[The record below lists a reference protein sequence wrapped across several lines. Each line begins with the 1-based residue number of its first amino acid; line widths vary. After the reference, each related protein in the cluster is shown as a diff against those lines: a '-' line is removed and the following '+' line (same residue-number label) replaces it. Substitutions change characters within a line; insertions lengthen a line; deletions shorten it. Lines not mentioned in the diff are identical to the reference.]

1 MKKVNAL
8 LISGWGTHAA
18 IWDPIIPVLE
28 QAYQIDVIEPPWLAA
43 GQALGSMS
51 AVDEYIDALAGV
63 MREDTTLIA
72 WSLGGLLALRLAAR
86 FPDKVKRLILIASTA
101 YFPCDEAGINGIDR
115 AWLDSFSQRFVD
127 APEKTLQRFMT
138 LQVKGE
144 RQAKPCL
151 RLLQQLCT
159 VSEYNMDEC
168 RAGLMLLSTMDVRAE
183 LAQIGQQVRVIHGQN
198 DAVLPLAAGQ
208 NLARYFSTDCH
219 VIVDAGHVPHVSHP
233 EAVAEAILQPWVKS
247 QSHH

>member
-1 MKKVNAL
+1 MKKIDAL

-28 QAYQIDVIEPPWLAA
+28 RAYQIEVIEPPWVAA
-43 GQALGSMS
+43 GQALGSMT
-51 AVDEYIDALAGV
+51 AVDHYIDTLAQRV
-63 MREDTTLIA
+63 DANTTLIA

-86 FPDKVKRLILIASTA
+86 FPSKIKQLVLISSTA
-101 YFPCDEAGINGIDR
+101 YFPCDEGGANGIDR
-115 AWLDSFSQRFVD
+115 MWLDKFCQRFAA

-233 EAVAEAILQPWVKS
+233 EAVAEAILQPWVES

>member
-28 QAYQIDVIEPPWLAA
+28 RAYQIDVIEPPWLPA
-43 GQALGSMS
+43 GQVLGSMS
-51 AVDEYIDALAGV
+51 AVDDYIDALAQRV
-63 MREDTTLIA
+63 AEDTTLIA

-86 FPDKVKRLILIASTA
+86 FPNKVKRLILIASTA
-101 YFPCDEAGINGIDR
+101 YFPCDEGGINGIDR
-115 AWLDSFSQRFVD
+115 AWLDSFSQRFLA

-144 RQAKPCL
+144 QQAKPCL

-159 VSEYNMDEC
+159 VSKYNMDEC
-168 RAGLMLLSTMDVRAE
+168 RAGLSLLSNMDVRAE
-183 LAQIGQQVRVIHGQN
+183 LAQIGQEVRVIHGQN

-208 NLARYFSTDCH
+208 NLARHFNVSCN
-219 VIVDAGHVPHVSHP
+219 VIVGAGHVPHVSHP
-233 EAVAEAILQPWVKS
+233 EAVAEVILRPWVES